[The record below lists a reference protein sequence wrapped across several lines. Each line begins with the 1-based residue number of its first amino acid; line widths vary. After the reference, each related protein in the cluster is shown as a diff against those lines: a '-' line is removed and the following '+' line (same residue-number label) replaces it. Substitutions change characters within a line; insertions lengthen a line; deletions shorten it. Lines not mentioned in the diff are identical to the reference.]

1 MSHWGNICDKLRVM
15 IYQKQFWNVD
25 VDVETIHL
33 TLECG
38 GDHHHHFGPNYS
50 GILLGQIQ
58 CIFGLYRTLLIN
70 IWHSNQLNST
80 LRDMWDFSRI
90 GGMHKLIQHTTFI
103 CCLFLLSSAVCPEN
117 ALMQLIA
124 MRTEPNYPAVCPV
137 TPQSYIRCRN
147 YLLSA
152 HSRAADTHVIGAT
165 GVGLAANYQLM

>member
-1 MSHWGNICDKLRVM
+1 M

-90 GGMHKLIQHTTFI
+90 GGMHKLIQHTTFNI
-103 CCLFLLSSAVCPEN
+103 CCLFLLSSVVCPEN

-124 MRTEPNYPAVCPV
+124 MRTEPNYPCMSCHPAIIYQMQELFTLCAF
-137 TPQSYIRCRN
+137 QGGR
-147 YLLSA
+147 
-152 HSRAADTHVIGAT
+152 HSRNWCYWGR
-165 GVGLAANYQLM
+165 VGG

>member
-1 MSHWGNICDKLRVM
+1 MSHWGNICDNLRVM
-15 IYQKQFWNVD
+15 IYQKQFWN

-58 CIFGLYRTLLIN
+58 CVFGLSRTLFIN

-80 LRDMWDFSRI
+80 LRDAWDFSRV
-90 GGMHKLIQHTTFI
+90 GGMHMLNTNTTFDI
-103 CCLFLLSSAVCPEN
+103 CCLFLLSSVVCPEN

-124 MRTEPNYPAVCPV
+124 MRTEPNYPCVLSP
-137 TPQSYIRCRN
+137 RN
-147 YLLSA
+147 HIS
-152 HSRAADTHVIGAT
+152 D
-165 GVGLAANYQLM
+165 VGIIYSLHIPGRPALT